1 MNRKAESELDRLYGL
16 PLEEFTQARNDAAK
30 QARAEDRRA
39 AEVIAKAPKPTQAA
53 WAVNQL
59 ARNQP
64 KQVQTLLG
72 TADRLRSAE
81 SPQALRKAMR
91 DQREALDTLIR
102 TAREQHGLNQA
113 LLDRMRGTLQAAT
126 VDDEAR
132 GLLELGRFTKEQQAV
147 GFGPL
152 PAPERHRASSSR
164 GAERKR
170 RDRRAAERAER
181 ELASSSERTRS
192 AKAELEEAVAAAQDA
207 KAAVEAAQT
216 RLVRAEREE
225 AQARSKVDK
234 AG

>member
-16 PLEEFTQARNDAAK
+16 PVEEFTQARNDAAK
-30 QARAEDRRA
+30 QARAEDRQA
-39 AEVIAKAPKPTQAA
+39 AEVIAKARRPTQAA

-59 ARNQP
+59 ARNEP
-64 KQVQTLLG
+64 KQVQALLR
-72 TADRLRSAE
+72 TADRLRAAE
-81 SPQALRKAMR
+81 SPRTLRKAMR

-102 TAREQHGLNQA
+102 TAREQHGLGQP
-113 LLDRMRGTLQAAT
+113 LLDRMRDTLHAAT
-126 VDDEAR
+126 VDNEAR

-152 PAPERHRASSSR
+152 PAPQRHRASSPR
-164 GAERKR
+164 GAERRR
-170 RDRRAAERAER
+170 RDRRTAKR
-181 ELASSSERTRS
+181 ELASSSERARS

-216 RLVRAEREE
+216 RLARAERDE
-225 AQARSKVDK
+225 AQARLKVDK